1 MHRSEAEKSCY
12 PLKKWVKSEG
22 KISDNNPGPVMV
34 TGHQYEKFEKESFQ
48 SEEEESFYL
57 SLKNNST
64 YLEKR

>member
-1 MHRSEAEKSCY
+1 
-12 PLKKWVKSEG
+12 
-22 KISDNNPGPVMV
+22 MV